1 MILLSYYQMN
11 KNNMTQLSLTEV
23 SKRFNVNRT
32 TVYRAVSNGKLSRL
46 NNGLFD
52 LAEVIRVFG
61 EPPAPVKSEPVPDKG
76 SKLVEVLE
84 RELLFLKH
92 QIEQKDKQIN
102 NLTLLLETSA
112 QRPEAT
118 TCNDTETPIDQ
129 AMQHDETPCEANS
142 NDTKQHDATA
152 QNNTVKRGL
161 FDRIDRGL
169 KAFLK

>member
-1 MILLSYYQMN
+1 MA
-11 KNNMTQLSLTEV
+11 QLSLTEV
-23 SKRFNVNRT
+23 SKRFNINRT
-32 TVYRAVSNGKLSRL
+32 TVYRAVSTGKLSRL
-46 NNGLFD
+46 SNGMFD

-84 RELLFLKH
+84 RELLFLKN

-102 NLTLLLETSA
+102 NLALLLETSA

-118 TCNDTETPIDQ
+118 QSNDTPQHDETPIDQ
-129 AMQHDETPCEANS
+129 DLQHDETPSEANS
-142 NDTKQHDATA
+142 NDTKQHDATL
-152 QNNTVKRGL
+152 QNDTSLIGRFG
-161 FDRIDRGL
+161 RGL

>member
-1 MILLSYYQMN
+1 MA
-11 KNNMTQLSLTEV
+11 QLSLTEV
-23 SKRFNVNRT
+23 SKRFKVNRT
-32 TVYRAVSNGKLSRL
+32 TIYRAVNNGKLSRL

-61 EPPAPVKSEPVPDKG
+61 EAQTAEAAPVANKESSEQ

-84 RELLFLKH
+84 RELLFLKN

-129 AMQHDETPCEANS
+129 AMQHDETPYEANS
-142 NDTKQHDATA
+142 SVTKQHDATA
-152 QNNTVKRGL
+152 QNETVKRGL

>member
-1 MILLSYYQMN
+1 MYPIITRISKLEIYL
-11 KNNMTQLSLTEV
+11 NMAQLSLTEV

-32 TVYRAVSNGKLSRL
+32 TIYRAVSNGKLSRL

-61 EPPAPVKSEPVPDKG
+61 EAPTHETAPVPDKE

-102 NLTLLLETSA
+102 SLQLLLETSK

-118 TCNDTETPIDQ
+118 PCNDTEKPIDQ
-129 AMQHDETPCEANS
+129 AMQHDETPSEANS

-152 QNNTVKRGL
+152 QNETSLIGRFG
-161 FDRIDRGL
+161 RGL

>member
-1 MILLSYYQMN
+1 MA
-11 KNNMTQLSLTEV
+11 QLSLTEV

-32 TVYRAVSNGKLSRL
+32 TIYRAVSNGKLSRL

-61 EPPAPVKSEPVPDKG
+61 EPPAPVKQSIEPPASYANDR
-76 SKLVEVLE
+76 EVINILKSQV
-84 RELLFLKH
+84 ELLTKQL
-92 QIEQKDKQIN
+92 EQKDNQIDH
-102 NLTLLLETSA
+102 LQRLLVAPETPK

-129 AMQHDETPCEANS
+129 AMQHDATPYEANS
-142 NDTKQHDATA
+142 NDAKQHHATA
-152 QNNTVKRGL
+152 QNDTMKQPKKRGL
-161 FDRIDRGL
+161 FDRLDRGL

>member
-1 MILLSYYQMN
+1 MA
-11 KNNMTQLSLTEV
+11 QLSLTEV
-23 SKRFNVNRT
+23 AKRFNVNRT
-32 TVYRAVSNGKLSRL
+32 TIYRAVSSGKLSRL

-61 EPPAPVKSEPVPDKG
+61 EPPAPVKSELAPQIE

-102 NLTLLLETSA
+102 SLQLLLETPK

-129 AMQHDETPCEANS
+129 AMQHDETPSEANS
-142 NDTKQHDATA
+142 SVTKQHHATA
-152 QNNTVKRGL
+152 QNVASETTKKPTLVGRFG
-161 FDRIDRGL
+161 RGL
-169 KAFLK
+169 KAFLQ

>member
-1 MILLSYYQMN
+1 MA
-11 KNNMTQLSLTEV
+11 QLSLTEV

-32 TVYRAVSNGKLSRL
+32 TIYRAVSSGKLSRL

-84 RELLFLKH
+84 RELLFLKN

-102 NLTLLLETSA
+102 SLQLLLESSK

-129 AMQHDETPCEANS
+129 AMQHDETPYEANS
-142 NDTKQHDATA
+142 NDAKQHDATA
-152 QNNTVKRGL
+152 RNDTLKRGL
-161 FDRIDRGL
+161 FDRLDRGL